1 MAATG
6 SALLGENPAV
16 LIAGPTASGK
26 SRAALAIARACGGV
40 VINADAMQCYRELG
54 ILTARPS
61 AAEEREVPHRLYGHR
76 SAREPWSAGIFAAEA
91 AAEIT
96 AAWQRQALP
105 VITGGT
111 GLYLRVLEHGLTA
124 FPPIPAEI
132 RQRWHEA
139 LRRDGVGALHSRL
152 APEDRQ
158 AIRPSDPQ
166 RVLRALEVAEVTGE
180 PLSARHARHA
190 VAGILSGASLLRL
203 AIVPDRAR
211 LYERIDRR
219 AADMIAAGGLGE
231 VRQLLAL
238 DLDPALPAM
247 RAVGVEPLAAQL
259 AGTIDQD
266 EALARMQQH
275 SRNLAKRQLTWIRG
289 QMSDF
294 LQVPTA
300 DAAVDAAGRALGA
313 SMPALDESLPRG

>member
-1 MAATG
+1 MATTG

-26 SRAALAIARACGGV
+26 SRAALAIARAFGGV

-91 AAEIT
+91 AAQIT

-111 GLYLRVLEHGLTA
+111 GLYLRVLEHGHAVSAHPGRDPPALARGAAAGRRRCPA
-124 FPPIPAEI
+124 FPPGAGGSPGHPPERSA
-132 RQRWHEA
+132 A
-139 LRRDGVGALHSRL
+139 GV
-152 APEDRQ
+152 
-158 AIRPSDPQ
+158 
-166 RVLRALEVAEVTGE
+166 RALEVAEVTGE
-180 PLSARHARHA
+180 PFSAHHARHA
-190 VAGILSGASLLRL
+190 ASGILRGASLLRL

-238 DLDPALPAM
+238 ELDPALPAM
-247 RAVGVEPLAAQL
+247 RAVGVEALAAQL
-259 AGTIDQD
+259 AGAIDQGG
-266 EALARMQQH
+266 ALARMQQH

-294 LQVPTA
+294 LQVSTA
-300 DAAVDAAGRALGA
+300 EAAVEAAGRALGA
-313 SMPALDESLPRG
+313 SVPALDESLPRG